1 MQTQPIPRP
10 TDERVI
16 LQPLPPE
23 EMTPGGLHIPQT
35 GRKRTHRGRVL
46 AVGRGK
52 VTERGVRV
60 DPSFQVG
67 DVVLYAEY
75 NNAQEVTREP
85 DGPVV
90 LLIDDVLAV
99 ISPS

>member
-1 MQTQPIPRP
+1 MQSIPRP

-23 EMTPGGLHIPQT
+23 ETTAGGLFIPQT

-67 DVVLYAEY
+67 DVVIYSEW
-75 NNAQEVTREP
+75 NNEQRVLNDP

-99 ISPS
+99 VE

>member
-23 EMTPGGLHIPQT
+23 ETTPGGIFIPQT

-67 DVVLYAEY
+67 DVVIYSAW
-75 NNAQEVTREP
+75 NNEQAVTLQGE

-99 ISPS
+99 CG

>member
-1 MQTQPIPRP
+1 MIPRP

-23 EMTPGGLHIPQT
+23 DTTAGGIFIPQT

-60 DPSFQVG
+60 EPSFGVG
-67 DVVLYAEY
+67 DLVLYAEY
-75 NNAQEVTREP
+75 NNEQPVTREP
-85 DGPVV
+85 EGPVV

-99 ISPS
+99 VE

>member
-1 MQTQPIPRP
+1 MQTPRP
-10 TDERVI
+10 TDDRVI

-23 EMTPGGLHIPQT
+23 ETTKGGIFIPQT
-35 GRKRTHRGRVL
+35 GRKQTLRGRVL

-60 DPSFQVG
+60 EPSFAVG
-67 DVVLYAEY
+67 DEVLYSAW
-75 NNAQEVTREP
+75 NNEQP
-85 DGPVV
+85 ISGDKDGPVV

-99 ISPS
+99 VE

>member
-1 MQTQPIPRP
+1 MQSIPRP

-23 EMTPGGLHIPQT
+23 ETTAGGLFIPQT

-60 DPSFQVG
+60 EPSFAVG
-67 DVVLYAEY
+67 DLVLYSSY
-75 NNAQEVTREP
+75 NNEQAVTSQGE

-99 ISPS
+99 VE

>member
-1 MQTQPIPRP
+1 MQSIPRP

-23 EMTPGGLHIPQT
+23 ETTAGGLFIPQT

-46 AVGRGK
+46 AVGKGK
-52 VTERGVRV
+52 LTERGVRV
-60 DPSFQVG
+60 EPSFAVG
-67 DVVLYAEY
+67 DLVIYSEWNNEQRVL
-75 NNAQEVTREP
+75 NDP

-99 ISPS
+99 VE